1 LAQEGVEHEV
11 WLRALTQDGKHLAAF
26 LAAGKDD
33 VPDEQDR
40 AV

>member
-11 WLRALTQDGKHLAAF
+11 WLRALAQDGKHIAVF
-26 LAAGKDD
+26 LAVGKGDA
-33 VPDEQDR
+33 PDEQDR